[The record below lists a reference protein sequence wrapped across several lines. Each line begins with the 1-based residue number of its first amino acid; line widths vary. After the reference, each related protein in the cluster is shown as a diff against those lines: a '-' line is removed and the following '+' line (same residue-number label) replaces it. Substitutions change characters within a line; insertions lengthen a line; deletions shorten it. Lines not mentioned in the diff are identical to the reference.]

1 MSVKDLTILGCS
13 SQVPTR
19 NRNQGGY
26 LLRFMDEGWLFD
38 PGEGTQRQFIYAG
51 VTPSTVTRIFISHFH
66 GDHCLG
72 LPSMIMRLNLDNITH
87 VLHIYYPA
95 KDHVF
100 LERLIDCTIYRKRI
114 KIKLHPIDRYGVVEE
129 TDKYKIST
137 HKLDHRVETFG
148 WRITEKSKKRFD
160 KEKVNKLGLKG
171 KEFKDFLDNGYTK
184 INDVHY
190 NIADYTYDTDEVTFA
205 YVADTRWC
213 AGAIECAHNAR
224 LLLCESTYME
234 ADKHLAYDHCHLTTK
249 QAAEIAMIAKA
260 KQLVITHFSPRYLN
274 IKSLQEEAQETF
286 HNTIAAKD
294 GLRIDFKD

>member
-26 LLRFMDEGWLFD
+26 LLRFLDEGWLFD

-72 LPSMIMRLNLDNITH
+72 LPSMIMRLNLDNIPH

-95 KDHVF
+95 KDQIF

-114 KIKLHPIDRYGVVEE
+114 TIKLHPIDNYGVIEE
-129 TDKYKIST
+129 TDTYKIST

-148 WRITEKSKKRFD
+148 WRITEKSKKD
-160 KEKVNKLGLKG
+160 LI
-171 KEFKDFLDNGYTK
+171 K
-184 INDVHY
+184 IRSKNSALRAK
-190 NIADYTYDTDEVTFA
+190 NSKNFWITVT
-205 YVADTRWC
+205 
-213 AGAIECAHNAR
+213 
-224 LLLCESTYME
+224 LS
-234 ADKHLAYDHCHLTTK
+234 LTAFVT
-249 QAAEIAMIAKA
+249 
-260 KQLVITHFSPRYLN
+260 T
-274 IKSLQEEAQETF
+274 
-286 HNTIAAKD
+286 
-294 GLRIDFKD
+294 LRITPTTQMK